1 MSRKPKYQQDYEET
15 MEGMWWGVAVFIGAM
30 YFLVKVTYYIALPF
44 YALFTHLFE
53 EKMQQK
59 EYLNWMRFLPFTW
72 FITGE
77 TKEMR
82 RAAVSS
88 VLLPIVLP
96 LFLLF
101 NHLFNSKAI
110 GDGFALFIFILF
122 GLSIGS
128 VIGMVRNYQ
137 FSKKYIGEN

>member
-15 MEGMWWGVAVFIGAM
+15 MRGMWWGVAVFIAVM
-30 YFLVKVTYYIALPF
+30 YFLIKVTYYIALPF

-53 EKMQQK
+53 EKFQQK

-72 FITGE
+72 FMTGE
-77 TKEMR
+77 TKDIK
-82 RAAVSS
+82 RAAVSC
-88 VLLPIVLP
+88 VGVPIFIP

-101 NHLFNSKAI
+101 NYLYNIKAI

-128 VIGMVRNYQ
+128 IIGLVRNYQ
-137 FSKKYIGEN
+137 FSKKYIR

>member
-53 EKMQQK
+53 EKIQQK

-101 NHLFNSKAI
+101 NHLFNSKTI

-137 FSKKYIGEN
+137 FSKKYIG

>member
-30 YFLVKVTYYIALPF
+30 YFLIKVTYYIALPF
-44 YALFTHLFE
+44 YTLFTNLFE
-53 EKMQQK
+53 EKMQQR

-72 FITGE
+72 FMTGV
-77 TKEMR
+77 TKEIR

-137 FSKKYIGEN
+137 FSKKYIG

>member
-1 MSRKPKYQQDYEET
+1 
-15 MEGMWWGVAVFIGAM
+15 
-30 YFLVKVTYYIALPF
+30 
-44 YALFTHLFE
+44 
-53 EKMQQK
+53 MQQK

-88 VLLPIVLP
+88 VLLPIVVP

-101 NHLFNSKAI
+101 NHLFNIKAI
-110 GDGFALFIFILF
+110 GDEFAIFIFILF
-122 GLSIGS
+122 GLSVGSIIGTYK
-128 VIGMVRNYQ
+128 NYQ
-137 FSKKYIGEN
+137 FSKRHIR

>member
-1 MSRKPKYQQDYEET
+1 MSRKPKYQQDYEKT

-44 YALFTHLFE
+44 YTLFTHLFE
-53 EKMQQK
+53 EKMQQR

-72 FITGE
+72 FMIGV
-77 TKEMR
+77 TKEIR

-137 FSKKYIGEN
+137 FSKKYIR

>member
-1 MSRKPKYQQDYEET
+1 MSSKPKYQQDYEKT

-30 YFLVKVTYYIALPF
+30 YFLIKVTYYIALPF
-44 YALFTHLFE
+44 YTLFTNLFE
-53 EKMQQK
+53 EKMQQR

-72 FITGE
+72 FMTGV
-77 TKEMR
+77 TKEIR

-137 FSKKYIGEN
+137 FSKKYIG

>member
-1 MSRKPKYQQDYEET
+1 MSRKPKYQQDYEKT

-44 YALFTHLFE
+44 YTLFTHLFE
-53 EKMQQK
+53 EKMQQR

-72 FITGE
+72 FMTGV
-77 TKEMR
+77 TKEIR

-110 GDGFALFIFILF
+110 GDGFAIFIFILF
-122 GLSIGS
+122 GLSVGSIIGTYK
-128 VIGMVRNYQ
+128 NYQ
-137 FSKKYIGEN
+137 FSKKHIR

>member
-1 MSRKPKYQQDYEET
+1 MSRKPKYQQDYEKT

-30 YFLVKVTYYIALPF
+30 YFLIKVTYYIALPF
-44 YALFTHLFE
+44 YTLFTNLFE
-53 EKMQQK
+53 EKMQQR

-72 FITGE
+72 FMTGV
-77 TKEMR
+77 TKEIR

-122 GLSIGS
+122 GLSIRS

-137 FSKKYIGEN
+137 FSKKYIG

>member
-15 MEGMWWGVAVFIGAM
+15 MRGMWWGVAVFIAVM
-30 YFLVKVTYYIALPF
+30 YFLIKVTYYIALPF

-53 EKMQQK
+53 EKFQQK

-72 FITGE
+72 FMTGE
-77 TKEMR
+77 TKDIK
-82 RAAVSS
+82 RAAVSC
-88 VLLPIVLP
+88 VGVPIFIP

-101 NHLFNSKAI
+101 NYLYNIKAI
-110 GDGFALFIFILF
+110 GDGFALLIFILF

-128 VIGMVRNYQ
+128 VIGLVRNYQ
-137 FSKKYIGEN
+137 FSKKYIR

>member
-15 MEGMWWGVAVFIGAM
+15 IEGMWWGVAVFIGAM

-53 EKMQQK
+53 EKFQQK

-72 FITGE
+72 FMTGE
-77 TKEMR
+77 TKDIK
-82 RAAVSS
+82 RAAVSC
-88 VLLPIVLP
+88 VGVPIFIP

-101 NHLFNSKAI
+101 NYLYNIKAI

-128 VIGMVRNYQ
+128 IIGLVRNYQ
-137 FSKKYIGEN
+137 FSKKYIR

>member
-15 MEGMWWGVAVFIGAM
+15 MRGMWWGIAVFIAVM
-30 YFLVKVTYYIALPF
+30 YFLIKVTYYIALPF

-53 EKMQQK
+53 EKFQQK

-72 FITGE
+72 FMTGE
-77 TKEMR
+77 TKDIK
-82 RAAVSS
+82 RAAVSC
-88 VLLPIVLP
+88 VGVPIFIP

-101 NHLFNSKAI
+101 NYLYNIKAI

-128 VIGMVRNYQ
+128 IIGLVRNYQ
-137 FSKKYIGEN
+137 FSKKYIR